1 MNGYK
6 QIKMNFWQNDYI
18 TGLTPVERY
27 FYMYLIT
34 NTMTTQCGIYKFN
47 IKLAELETGYSH
59 EIIEKHLKSF
69 EESGKIKI
77 SKTSKEIMIVNWFK
91 HNFKGSKKYI
101 ADINKELR
109 EVKDKEFIKQLYDV
123 CLEREYPIDSIF
135 RGIILT
141 ALKIEE
147 DNLCTEILT
156 DTDQVQGVELKDHV
170 DQKVHNL
177 EDYSATEHTPCE
189 KEKSELTD
197 CDAGTGTVIVASPFI
212 FEGFQGTKKKGRK
225 NKKVKDQVIEEVFLA
240 EEDVIEDQGEIIE
253 GIIEAS
259 WSFG

>member
-6 QIKMNFWQNDYI
+6 QIKVNFWQNDFV
-18 TGLTPVERY
+18 TGLIPEERY

-47 IKLAELETGYSH
+47 MKLAELETGYCQ
-59 EIIEKHLKSF
+59 ETIQKYLKNF

-77 SKTSKEIMIVNWFK
+77 SETSKEIMIVNWFK

-109 EVKDKEFIKQLYDV
+109 EVKDKEFIKQLYELCV
-123 CLEREYPIDSIF
+123 EREYPIDAIF

-141 ALKIEE
+141 EPKKDET
-147 DNLCTEILT
+147 NLCAEILT
-156 DTDQVQGVELKDHV
+156 EADQVQGVEVKYCSE
-170 DQKVHNL
+170 QKVHNL
-177 EDYSATEHTPCE
+177 HDCSAAEDTLRK
-189 KEKSELTD
+189 KETSELTD
-197 CDAGTGTVIVASPFI
+197 CDDGTGAVIVSSPFI
-212 FEGFQGTKKKGRK
+212 FEGFERAKKKGRK
-225 NKKVKDQVIEEVFLA
+225 NKKVKDQVVEEVFLA
-240 EEDVIEDQGEIIE
+240 EEEVIGDQDEIIK
-253 GIIEAS
+253 GIVEAS